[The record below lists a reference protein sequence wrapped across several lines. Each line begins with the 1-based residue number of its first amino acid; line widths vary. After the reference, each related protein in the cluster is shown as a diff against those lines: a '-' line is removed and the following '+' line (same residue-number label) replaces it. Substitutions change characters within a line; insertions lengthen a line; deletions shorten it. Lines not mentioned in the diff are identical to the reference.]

1 LVRTGPV
8 RSLSAHPIRRFVQV
22 EPGEGWTLTLSAA
35 LFAWLLGAYY
45 LIQPTREAFGISAG
59 PIYEWLWTGTA
70 TATLVAT
77 PIYGWAVARF
87 PRNRFAPG
95 LYLGAALALVA
106 FWFAH
111 GAAEGTVR
119 RSIGYAFYI
128 FVSTLAVF
136 ATTLFWAMMA
146 DGHRPDAARRMFGV
160 ISVGGTLG
168 ALGGSALVDALRDA
182 VTPRDMIL
190 LGALG
195 YASSLLLLVPLLRRL
210 PSSADQAT
218 HHEPPL
224 REALAGARLFIS
236 SPYLRGIGLFLAG
249 QTLAATFLYIE
260 SREFLFHALP
270 TRDVTEAVAQANTA
284 ARTAF
289 FARIN
294 IAYNAIA
301 LVVQLFFVGRLARW
315 LGLGA
320 LLASLP
326 LVNLGGFALLAAGP
340 SLFAYGMFEVL
351 QRGSRFALMKPAR
364 EMLFTVLS
372 RQEKYQAKQF
382 LDTAVYRSTDALW
395 AWLDLALRAALG
407 PMLLKLAVLV
417 PACAA
422 WAGLAAGL
430 GRSYR
435 RRTTAT
441 TPSSASTQPSPA
453 NDAPANHR
461 DGA

>member
-1 LVRTGPV
+1 V

-160 ISVGGTLG
+160 RAENPITSLRSIASFISV
-168 ALGGSALVDALRDA
+168 SLRM
-182 VTPRDMIL
+182 R
-190 LGALG
+190 
-195 YASSLLLLVPLLRRL
+195 
-210 PSSADQAT
+210 
-218 HHEPPL
+218 
-224 REALAGARLFIS
+224 
-236 SPYLRGIGLFLAG
+236 
-249 QTLAATFLYIE
+249 
-260 SREFLFHALP
+260 
-270 TRDVTEAVAQANTA
+270 
-284 ARTAF
+284 
-289 FARIN
+289 
-294 IAYNAIA
+294 
-301 LVVQLFFVGRLARW
+301 
-315 LGLGA
+315 
-320 LLASLP
+320 
-326 LVNLGGFALLAAGP
+326 
-340 SLFAYGMFEVL
+340 
-351 QRGSRFALMKPAR
+351 
-364 EMLFTVLS
+364 
-372 RQEKYQAKQF
+372 
-382 LDTAVYRSTDALW
+382 
-395 AWLDLALRAALG
+395 
-407 PMLLKLAVLV
+407 
-417 PACAA
+417 
-422 WAGLAAGL
+422 
-430 GRSYR
+430 
-435 RRTTAT
+435 
-441 TPSSASTQPSPA
+441 SSASSTGSPCCSM
-453 NDAPANHR
+453 APPR
-461 DGA
+461 

>member
-1 LVRTGPV
+1 V
-8 RSLSAHPIRRFVQV
+8 
-22 EPGEGWTLTLSAA
+22 LSAA

-59 PIYEWLWTGTA
+59 PVYELLWTGTA
-70 TATLVAT
+70 VATLLAT

-87 PRNRFAPG
+87 PRDRFATG
-95 LYLGAALALVA
+95 LYLGAALALA
-106 FWFAH
+106 GFWIAH
-111 GAAEGTVR
+111 GQTEGALRRTV
-119 RSIGYAFYI
+119 GYVFYV

-136 ATTLFWAMMA
+136 ATTLFWALMA
-146 DGHRPDAARRMFGV
+146 DGHRPDTARRLFGV

-168 ALGGSALVDALRDA
+168 ALGGSALVDALSD
-182 VTPRDMIL
+182 TLSPRDMIL
-190 LGALG
+190 LGAFG
-195 YASSLLLLVPLLRRL
+195 YASSLFLLRPLLRSL
-210 PSSADQAT
+210 PNTAPKTTGA
-218 HHEPPL
+218 HAPPL
-224 REALAGARLFIS
+224 REALAGARLFAK
-236 SPYLRGIGLFLAG
+236 SPYLLGIGLFLAG

-270 TRDVTEAVAQANTA
+270 TRDVAESVAQANTI
-284 ARTAF
+284 ARTSF

-294 IAYNAIA
+294 LAYNAIA
-301 LVVQLFFVGRLARW
+301 LLVQLFLVGRLVRW

-326 LVNLGGFALLAAGP
+326 LVNLGGFALLATGP
-340 SLFAYGMFEVL
+340 SLLAYGTFEVL

-395 AWLDLALRAALG
+395 AWLDVWLRSALG
-407 PMLLKLAVLV
+407 PLLLKTVVLV

-422 WAGLAAGL
+422 WAGLAVGL
-430 GRSYR
+430 GRGYR
-435 RRTTAT
+435 RRTAPP
-441 TPSSASTQPSPA
+441 PSDKNSPT
-453 NDAPANHR
+453 
-461 DGA
+461 